1 MYRTFFVNA
10 GITARQI
17 RRCCLCLGHII
28 ATVFGRDVKR
38 VSFGLRTVKSFH
50 ERTVLFLWMTSWLV
64 RCLSL
69 KLCVVFF
76 LPDVHLNGWG
86 PWSVWFHTANW
97 RRTKNFASNDC
108 SLCLPSIMLS
118 YVDLYNPPRIHTEC
132 CWTKGSVSVHSRRFL
147 EERHV
152 WNISSCSDW
161 TWPRCKFGAAHYPQR
176 ASGESL
182 GFSNPCHLQDENTL
196 CKQPDHNIPR
206 RKKRMPR
213 LHELSYTRLGES
225 HEICAGEKINAGQHS
240 PQFLAIEPHFV
251 RKGCRGSCEI
261 AFYLSFWRLNL
272 ISGERV
278 AAEVVKSQFHLSF
291 WRSNV
296 ISCERVAAEVV
307 KSQFYFRFWRSNLI
321 SCENA
326 AAEVV
331 KSQFHLSSW
340 RSNVISCERVAAEV
354 VKSQFYF
361 RFWRSNL
368 ISCEKVA
375 AEVVKSQFFLSFWR
389 SNLISCERVAFR
401 AVSLALPR
409 AFKREID
416 KKERARGQESKRAR
430 EQEGKRARGQESKRA
445 REKVKMWRCED
456 EKMRRGEDVKMKI
469 CEDVRVWR
477 CEDEKMWRWE
487 DVKMR
492 GCEDVRMWGC
502 EDVKMRSCEDEKM

>member
-1 MYRTFFVNA
+1 
-10 GITARQI
+10 
-17 RRCCLCLGHII
+17 
-28 ATVFGRDVKR
+28 
-38 VSFGLRTVKSFH
+38 
-50 ERTVLFLWMTSWLV
+50 MTSWLN

-86 PWSVWFHTANW
+86 PWSVWFHTENW

-182 GFSNPCHLQDENTL
+182 GFSNPCHLQNENTL
-196 CKQPDHNIPR
+196 CKQPDHNIPC

-225 HEICAGEKINAGQHS
+225 HEICAGGKINAGQHS

-261 AFYLSFWRLNL
+261 AFYLSFWRLNVISGERVAAEVVKSQFHL
-272 ISGERV
+272 SFWRLNVISGERV

-326 AAEVV
+326 AADVV

-375 AEVVKSQFFLSFWR
+375 AEVVKSQFYLSFWR

-430 EQEGKRARGQESKRA
+430 EQEGKRARGQER
-445 REKVKMWRCED
+445 RWRCED
-456 EKMRRGEDVKMKI
+456 VKMRRCEDVKMKI

>member
-1 MYRTFFVNA
+1 MVEVHEACDFTLKTGGEQKTLPA
-10 GITARQI
+10 MTA
-17 RRCCLCLGHII
+17 
-28 ATVFGRDVKR
+28 
-38 VSFGLRTVKSFH
+38 VSACHR
-50 ERTVLFLWMTSWLV
+50 
-64 RCLSL
+64 
-69 KLCVVFF
+69 
-76 LPDVHLNGWG
+76 
-86 PWSVWFHTANW
+86 
-97 RRTKNFASNDC
+97 
-108 SLCLPSIMLS
+108 S

-182 GFSNPCHLQDENTL
+182 GFSNPCHLQNENTL

-225 HEICAGEKINAGQHS
+225 HEICAGGKINVGQHS
-240 PQFLAIEPHFV
+240 PQFLAIEPHFG

-261 AFYLSFWRLNL
+261 AISPQFFGDRTSFRAKRLPRKLWNRNFT
-272 ISGERV
+272 SV
-278 AAEVVKSQFHLSF
+278 F

-307 KSQFYFRFWRSNLI
+307 KSQFYLRFWRSNLI
-321 SCENA
+321 SCEKVA
-326 AAEVV
+326 ADVV

-354 VKSQFYF
+354 VKSQFYL

-375 AEVVKSQFFLSFWR
+375 AEVVKSQFYLSVWR

-456 EKMRRGEDVKMKI
+456 EKMRRCEDVKMKI

-492 GCEDVRMWGC
+492 GCEDVKMWGC